1 MIYAMKISMDPSA
14 NRVQE
19 FYEIMQAK
27 RRYCRRFIIHIT
39 DHVDSGIYYDALTTV
54 MERYPDFDGWT
65 AMMEAYEENNL

>member
-1 MIYAMKISMDPSA
+1 
-14 NRVQE
+14 
-19 FYEIMQAK
+19 MQANGDIAADSE
-27 RRYCRRFIIHIT
+27 YDMT